1 MSELGGVYNALAFRE
16 LGDGRGV
23 WIIPMIYTTKL
34 IIGPIGA
41 AGYDDGWCYK
51 TRMRALQAFE
61 EWNPATDKEPTGWV
75 RHPTTGRRRF
85 PNGDPATEV
94 VSA

>member
-1 MSELGGVYNALAFRE
+1 MSELLGGVYNALAFRE

-41 AGYDDGWCYK
+41 AGYDDGWC
-51 TRMRALQAFE
+51 
-61 EWNPATDKEPTGWV
+61 
-75 RHPTTGRRRF
+75 
-85 PNGDPATEV
+85 
-94 VSA
+94 